1 MSKLLKIQ
9 NWAGNTEK
17 QIYWSKVKWRFRQ
30 IYWPSQKTQTL
41 PKLQILSHT
50 FWSKNLQKSHSGT
63 AKRVVKVQLPG
74 GKVVTFALRRRS
86 LILLACA
93 GAIRYPYIE
102 GNGQAPYHQVVRIT
116 IRIVDVSIHE
126 KNSFR

>member
-1 MSKLLKIQ
+1 MPLFSQIFFYLLI
-9 NWAGNTEK
+9 
-17 QIYWSKVKWRFRQ
+17 
-30 IYWPSQKTQTL
+30 

-50 FWSKNLQKSHSGT
+50 FWSKIHQSNHSGA

-102 GNGQAPYHQVVRIT
+102 GNGQTPYHQVVRIT
-116 IRIVDVSIHE
+116 IRIVDVS
-126 KNSFR
+126 KT

>member
-1 MSKLLKIQ
+1 MLI
-9 NWAGNTEK
+9 
-17 QIYWSKVKWRFRQ
+17 F
-30 IYWPSQKTQTL
+30 
-41 PKLQILSHT
+41 KLQVLSDT
-50 FWSKNLQKSHSGT
+50 FWSKIPQNNHSGV
-63 AKRVVKVQLPG
+63 AKRVVKVQLPS

-102 GNGQAPYHQVVRIT
+102 GNGQTLPSGGADYNQDCGCLHIY
-116 IRIVDVSIHE
+116 IE

>member
-1 MSKLLKIQ
+1 MTIVPLFSQIFYLLI
-9 NWAGNTEK
+9 
-17 QIYWSKVKWRFRQ
+17 F
-30 IYWPSQKTQTL
+30 
-41 PKLQILSHT
+41 KLQVLSHT
-50 FWSKNLQKSHSGT
+50 FWSKIPQSNHSGA

-102 GNGQAPYHQVVRIT
+102 GNGQTPYHQVVRIT
-116 IRIVDVSIHE
+116 IRIVDVSKTYKKLFFGE
-126 KNSFR
+126 VGMSFP